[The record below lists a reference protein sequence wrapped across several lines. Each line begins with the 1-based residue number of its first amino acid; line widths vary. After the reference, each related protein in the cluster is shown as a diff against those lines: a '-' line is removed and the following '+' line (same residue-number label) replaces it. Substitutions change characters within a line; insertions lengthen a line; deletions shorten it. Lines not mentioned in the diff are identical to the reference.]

1 MYVSVSGISVPVAVV
16 IGGDGVA
23 TREIARNVQEAA
35 RGTERVMGNIRHVRE
50 DAGQI
55 ASAAPRIVSAAD

>member
-16 IGGDGVA
+16 IDGDGVA

-55 ASAAPRIVSAAD
+55 ASAAP